1 MQLAQVVFAIDNG
14 ADLRTR
20 KKFLKWVDNL
30 VATEQISYCSPCIGM
45 WEGQLET
52 SYLMREVDFHSC
64 IRGSVWVKDQICVL
78 VVSGD
83 TRQDACLYFLSSGV
97 TESLGG
103 PPVEVTF
110 GDALSRSG
118 WTYVEATGKY
128 FAVRQGEY

>member
-52 SYLMREVDFHSC
+52 CYLMREVDFHEC
-64 IRGSVWVKDQICVL
+64 IRGSVWVKDQICVM

-83 TRQDACLYFLSSGV
+83 TRQDAYLYFLSSGE
-97 TESLGG
+97 TENLDG
-103 PPVEVTF
+103 PLVEVS
-110 GDALSRSG
+110 ASEAMSRSG
-118 WTYVEATGKY
+118 WTYVEATGK
-128 FAVRQGEY
+128 FFTVEGEK